1 MFLFACLFFL
11 FVTHF
16 FKTKNSKL
24 FRGYKKELKKKTVM
38 IIPVF
43 FAPRASLKN
52 SGGSTC
58 IGIWSMVVEERAIP
72 EPPEKKRYIT
82 NPTCIKLSV
91 VSVHLCV
98 CTLFCLSSFC
108 LSVRPS
114 VCLPFWLHT
123 ASSST
128 ALKYLK
134 LVCCGVN
141 YENHLMTQKFI
152 CFIRIDINILIWLR
166 NINFKSII
174 KSRILK
180 WTVSK

>member
-1 MFLFACLFFL
+1 
-11 FVTHF
+11 
-16 FKTKNSKL
+16 
-24 FRGYKKELKKKTVM
+24 M
-38 IIPVF
+38 IIPAF
-43 FAPRASLKN
+43 LAPRASLKN
-52 SGGSTC
+52 YGGSTC
-58 IGIWSMVVEERAIP
+58 IGIRSMVVKERAIP

-98 CTLFCLSSFC
+98 CTLFCLS
-108 LSVRPS
+108 VRPS

-134 LVCCGVN
+134 LACCGVN
-141 YENHLMTQKFI
+141 YENHLMTQKFV

-166 NINFKSII
+166 NINFKSIMI

-180 WTVSK
+180 